1 MAVLN
6 HGASIDCWLTLCLAA
21 QPPSFQIQIA
31 IFLETLS
38 FLLYSLVFFFS
49 RANFICFSSFSAFF
63 FCFFSLFLSQWELQS
78 SWWMNFCPRLSNRDL
93 KKCLPYSQK
102 GRWGRNRGGGGGFR
116 QNVFLRATIFRCQHS
131 ETRPR
136 KRCDKIY
143 HGGNIAL
150 HPNYRWLLK
159 FERYLYESYDNEIA
173 ERGSRCD
180 QLRFDY
186 RILRNKAG
194 YTAQDAPSTR
204 LKITRDGRTYGPT
217 DLRTDG
223 PTDGHTLI

>member
-1 MAVLN
+1 MPFKKNSKTSMQAVRQRTHLL
-6 HGASIDCWLTLCLAA
+6 SELCSTCFA
-21 QPPSFQIQIA
+21 
-31 IFLETLS
+31 
-38 FLLYSLVFFFS
+38 FS
-49 RANFICFSSFSAFF
+49 
-63 FCFFSLFLSQWELQS
+63 LSQWELQS